1 MTKFNRITDCGTYRI
16 TGKQY
21 GIFSVGTEVDS
32 IYPQPMISVTVGN
45 NTSSAVFFDYDKD
58 SLKAA
63 KKLVKLIKQGIKER
77 R

>member
-1 MTKFNRITDCGTYRI
+1 MDKFNITTECGTYSLI
-16 TGKQY
+16 GKQY
-21 GIFSVGTEVDS
+21 GIFSVGTELES
-32 IYPQPMISVTVGN
+32 SYIQPMIAVTVGG
-45 NTSSAVFFDYDKD
+45 NTSSAVFFEYDEH